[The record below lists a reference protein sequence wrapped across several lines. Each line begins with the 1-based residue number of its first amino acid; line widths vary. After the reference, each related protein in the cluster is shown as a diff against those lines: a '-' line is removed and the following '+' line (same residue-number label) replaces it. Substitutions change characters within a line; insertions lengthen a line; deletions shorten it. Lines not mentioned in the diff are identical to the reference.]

1 MGVTEVV
8 RARWRCPD
16 CHGQDLE
23 FVGEVLICR
32 GCGGEFP
39 AVGGVPALVRH
50 DNEVF
55 PIESYGEAAEKSAVH
70 RLARLVPSPSVNLS
84 LRANLDRFAASLP
97 RGGAA
102 PVLVVGSGRQR
113 EWFGAVLSGSPDVI
127 PVYIDVDRHASVD
140 LFCDAHEICFV
151 DGCFRGVVATAV
163 LEHVLY
169 PERVVGEL
177 FRVLEEG
184 GVVYSEVPFMQQ
196 VHEGAFDFTRYTLS
210 GHRRLFNRFEE
221 VDSGLIAGPATAF
234 VWATES
240 LVVALTGWSRM
251 EKLTRAGVRLG
262 LGWVK
267 YLDYLLKG
275 SAAALDSASCTY
287 FLGRKRAG
295 HSVSD
300 REVVSRYS
308 GGRHVQHL
316 GVVGGGRKVGGTGLS
331 GREARKGAEDLR
343 KSQ

>member
-1 MGVTEVV
+1 MEAAKVV

-16 CHGQDLE
+16 CHGRDLRSVPE
-23 FVGEVLICR
+23 ALICR
-32 GCGGEFP
+32 DCGGEFP
-39 AVGGVPALVRH
+39 TVGGAPALIRH

-55 PIESYGEAAEKSAVH
+55 PIDSYARAAEGSSRKGW
-70 RLARLVPSPSVNLS
+70 ARLVPSPSVNLA
-84 LRANLDRFAASLP
+84 LRANLDRFAAALP
-97 RGGAA
+97 GGGTT
-102 PVLVVGSGRQR
+102 PVLVVGSGSQR
-113 EWFGAVLSGSPDVI
+113 EWLGAAFAGSPDVT
-127 PVYIDVDRHASVD
+127 PVYIDVDRRAAVD

-169 PERVVGEL
+169 PERVVEEL

-221 VDSGLIAGPATAF
+221 LDSGLIAGPATAF
-234 VWATES
+234 VWAAES
-240 LVVALTGWSRM
+240 LVVALTAWSGM
-251 EKLTRAGVRLG
+251 EKLARAGVRLL

-275 SAAALDSASCTY
+275 SPAALDSASCTY
-287 FLGRKRAG
+287 FLGRKTAG
-295 HSVSD
+295 RGVSD

-308 GGRHVQHL
+308 GGRHVR
-316 GVVGGGRKVGGTGLS
+316 GRGAVDGGGKVGGAGAS
-331 GREARKGAEDLR
+331 DRGARG
-343 KSQ
+343 